1 MAGAAD
7 SVSAVCRST
16 IAQTPKPDHLRGR
29 MSSVFSLVVAG
40 GPRLGDVESG
50 SVASLATTRISA
62 VSGGLACV
70 AGVAL
75 ITIAFPELAGY
86 DGEAVEAGVAAAT
99 AS

>member
-16 IAQTPKPDHLRGR
+16 IAQTPTPDHLRGR

-70 AGVAL
+70 AGVGVIVL
-75 ITIAFPELAGY
+75 AFPALAAY
-86 DGEAVEAGVAAAT
+86 DGDRFAPT
-99 AS
+99 D